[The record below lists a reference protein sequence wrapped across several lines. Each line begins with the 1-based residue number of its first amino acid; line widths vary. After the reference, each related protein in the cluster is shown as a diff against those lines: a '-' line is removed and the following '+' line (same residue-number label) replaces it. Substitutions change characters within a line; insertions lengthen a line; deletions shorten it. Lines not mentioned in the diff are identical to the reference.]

1 MSEATPKPD
10 ELFKARLDKLRRWRD
25 EFEIDGY
32 GQRIDGLIPLAEA
45 RAMFD
50 EAADDAWRAA
60 EDAEESIE
68 DPRPQVLVAGR
79 CIQHREMGKLAFL
92 VIRDAT
98 GDLQISCSKGDLE
111 TNAFRLARKLDYG
124 DVIVAGGRM
133 GRTRK
138 GEICV
143 WGAVSCLGRSVQRYV
158 PAATVAR
165 QETQY

>member
-60 EDAEESIE
+60 EDAE
-68 DPRPQVLVAGR
+68 
-79 CIQHREMGKLAFL
+79 
-92 VIRDAT
+92 
-98 GDLQISCSKGDLE
+98 
-111 TNAFRLARKLDYG
+111 
-124 DVIVAGGRM
+124 
-133 GRTRK
+133 
-138 GEICV
+138 
-143 WGAVSCLGRSVQRYV
+143 
-158 PAATVAR
+158 
-165 QETQY
+165 